1 MENKDFL
8 EEAEKE
14 KKELEESMV
23 ESFRQRDE
31 RIRRQKTY
39 DNLSKPSTES
49 EKLQDDLEPIIAEP
63 KKRKGGCGCG
73 RSPTGLCIGWHSLTE
88 EQYKEKKV
96 EWEKM
101 NDRQKEAIFHPKA
114 IDGIGD

>member
-1 MENKDFL
+1 MDRDFL

-14 KKELEESMV
+14 KKELEDSMV

-31 RIRRQKTY
+31 RIAK
-39 DNLSKPSTES
+39 
-49 EKLQDDLEPIIAEP
+49 EK
-63 KKRKGGCGCG
+63 KKKGSCGCG

-88 EQYKEKKV
+88 DQYKEKKIK
-96 EWEKM
+96 WEKM
-101 NDRQKEAIFHPKA
+101 NDKQKEAIFHPKA

>member
-1 MENKDFL
+1 MDRDFL

-14 KKELEESMV
+14 KKELEDSMV

-31 RIRRQKTY
+31 RIAK
-39 DNLSKPSTES
+39 
-49 EKLQDDLEPIIAEP
+49 EK
-63 KKRKGGCGCG
+63 KKKGNCGCG

-88 EQYKEKKV
+88 EQYKEKKI

-101 NDRQKEAIFHPKA
+101 NDKQKEAIFHPKA

>member
-1 MENKDFL
+1 MDKDFL

-14 KKELEESMV
+14 KKELEDSMV

-31 RIRRQKTY
+31 RIAK
-39 DNLSKPSTES
+39 
-49 EKLQDDLEPIIAEP
+49 EK
-63 KKRKGGCGCG
+63 KKKGSCGCG

-88 EQYKEKKV
+88 DQYKEKKIK
-96 EWEKM
+96 WEKM
-101 NDRQKEAIFHPKA
+101 NDKQKEAIFHPKA